1 MQKGQSQPIL
11 HLLVIEDEQGKRTI
25 TLEAATYTI
34 GRDSSNTIVLH
45 SQLVSRQ
52 HAILLRVTIPET
64 ASHLFRI
71 IDGNLQ
77 GKPSRNGLLI
87 NGQQCS
93 SRDLKHGD
101 TIVFGGDIRAKYYA
115 TDNLSDIQFLTSC
128 KAEDVPNFLSNL
140 SGSPPTL
147 ILTER
152 ELNDFQEAAMVR
164 LASFPELISIP
175 ILEIDLSGKITYLNP
190 AAIAQFTD
198 IQTAQFDHP
207 VLAGLIAKVKHEQ
220 AKFFIR
226 EVAVANKIYEQSVHY
241 LAESDLIRS
250 YLVDITGRKQA
261 EAALQKAHDRLEIR
275 VEERTAELKQA
286 IEQLRAEVVERQRT
300 EEALKRSFVTNRALL
315 NAIPDWIFR
324 INKEGVFVNFKAA
337 RENDLPMP
345 TNEFLGKH
353 LYEVLPAEVAQPT
366 MNCVER
372 ALRTDEIQILESQ
385 FLVNNNL
392 RDYEFRIA
400 VSAEDEVMAI
410 VRDITERKRVQE
422 SLERERQQLQE
433 IITSAP
439 VAMAMFDT
447 EMRYLAHSNKW
458 LTDYNLEGQVIIN
471 RSHYEVFPDIPER
484 WKTIHQLALKG
495 APISN
500 SEDIFER
507 EDGSKFYLRWAIH
520 PWHNLEGEIGGI
532 VMVTDVINELVEA
545 RESALQASQLK
556 SRFLANMSHE
566 IRTPMNA
573 VLGMTGLLLE
583 TPLSPEQRDFI
594 ETIRVSGNALLSLI
608 NEILDLSKLEAGE
621 MTLETLDFNLSTCIE
636 EVLELLSPQAY
647 SKGLEIAA
655 SIARN
660 VPTQLQGEAGRLRQI
675 LMNLIGNAIK
685 FTSAGE
691 VIVRAE
697 LRSETLTT
705 ATIRFAV
712 IDTGPGINLED
723 QSKLFAPFTQVD
735 ASITRQYGGTGLGLA
750 ICKQMVSLMGGE
762 IGLQSQLGK
771 GSEFWF
777 ELTFIKYL
785 HSESEAGKK
794 GRDKEDDASSLT
806 SLQPVIPKLAAAKS
820 KLKILLAEDN
830 LVNQKVAL
838 KQLKSLGYD
847 ADVAANGTEVLQLL
861 AKIPYNLILMDC
873 QMPILDGLETTREIH
888 RRQNCVFASGRRPI
902 VVALTANAMKEDIQ
916 MCLDAGMDDYLS
928 KPVLKDK
935 LAALLEQWS
944 QAILTT
950 ELALV
955 EPKDDPKDTALS
967 NLQFDW
973 EYLHQLSENDPEFEL
988 ELLQMFVKDTKA
1000 HIEAIK
1006 VAIATN
1012 DIPQLERE
1020 AHHLKGASSNVGATA
1035 VFIAAEKLEQLVRHY
1050 QIEEVSH
1057 CLLDLEELSDRIQTF
1072 LITRGKTSETLT

>member
-1 MQKGQSQPIL
+1 MSKGQSQPTL

-34 GRDSSNTIVLH
+34 GRDSSNPIVLH

-52 HAILLRVTIPET
+52 HAILLRVTMPET
-64 ASHLFRI
+64 AGYLFRI

-77 GKPSRNGLLI
+77 GKSSKNGLLI
-87 NGQQCS
+87 NGQQRS
-93 SRDLKHGD
+93 FHDLKHGD
-101 TIVFGGDIRAKYYA
+101 IIVFGGDVRAKYYA
-115 TDNLSDIQFLTSC
+115 TDKLSDIQFLTSC
-128 KAEDVPNFLSNL
+128 KAEDIPKFLSSL

-147 ILTER
+147 ILSER
-152 ELNDFQEAAMVR
+152 ELNDFQEAAMMR
-164 LASFPELISIP
+164 LASFAELISIP
-175 ILEIDLSGKITYLNP
+175 ILEIDLSGTITYLNP

-198 IQTAQFDHP
+198 IQTTQFAHP

-226 EVAVANKIYEQSVHY
+226 EITVANKIYEQSVHY

-261 EAALQKAHDRLEIR
+261 EAALQNAHDRLEIR

-286 IEQLRAEVVERQRT
+286 IEQLRAEAIERQRT
-300 EEALKRSFVTNRALL
+300 EEALKRSFATNRALL

-324 INKEGVFVNFKAA
+324 INKEGIFVNFKAA

-353 LYEVLPAEVAQPT
+353 LYEVLPVEVAQPT

-372 ALRTDEIQILESQ
+372 ALRTAEIQILESQ

-410 VRDITERKRVQE
+410 VRDITESKRVQK

-447 EMRYLAHSNKW
+447 KMRYLAHSNKW
-458 LTDYNLEGQVIIN
+458 LTDYNLEGEVIIN
-471 RSHYEVFPDIPER
+471 RSHYEVFPDLPDR

-500 SEDIFER
+500 SEDVFAR
-507 EDGSKFYLRWAIH
+507 EDGSKVYLRWAIH

-532 VMVTDVINELVEA
+532 VMVTDIINELVEA
-545 RESALQASQLK
+545 RESALQASQFK

-594 ETIRVSGNALLSLI
+594 ETIRVSGDALLSLI

-621 MTLETLDFNLSTCIE
+621 MTLETLDFDLSTCIE
-636 EVLELLSPQAY
+636 DVLELLATQAY
-647 SKGLEIAA
+647 SKGLEISA
-655 SIARN
+655 SIDRN
-660 VPTQLQGEAGRLRQI
+660 LPTRLQGDAGRLRQI

-697 LRSETLTT
+697 LRSQTLTT

-712 IDTGPGINLED
+712 IDTGSGIALKD
-723 QSKLFAPFTQVD
+723 QCKLFAAFAQVD

-750 ICKQMVSLMGGE
+750 ICKQLVSLMGGE
-762 IGLQSQLGK
+762 IGLESQLGK

-777 ELTFIKYL
+777 ELTFTKYL
-785 HSESEAGKK
+785 QSELEVGKK
-794 GRDKEDDASSLT
+794 DTKEEDAFPLT
-806 SLQPVIPKLAAAKS
+806 SSHPVASGLTAKS

-847 ADVAANGTEVLQLL
+847 ADVAANGKEVLQML
-861 AKIPYNLILMDC
+861 AQIPYDLILMDC

-888 RRQNCVFASGRRPI
+888 RQQNYFFASGRRPV

-916 MCLDAGMDDYLS
+916 ICLDAGMDDYLS

-935 LAALLEQWS
+935 LAAVLEQWS

-950 ELALV
+950 LELA
-955 EPKDDPKDTALS
+955 EPKDDPTDATLS
-967 NLQFDW
+967 DLQIDW
-973 EYLHQLSENDPEFEL
+973 EHLHQLSENDPEFEL
-988 ELLQMFVKDTKA
+988 ELLQMFVKDTQA
-1000 HIEAIK
+1000 HIEVLK
-1006 VAIATN
+1006 VAIAAN
-1012 DIPQLERE
+1012 DIQQLERE
-1020 AHHLKGASSNVGATA
+1020 AHHLKGASSNVGATDIYL
-1035 VFIAAEKLEQLVRHY
+1035 FAEKLEQLVHY
-1050 QIEEVSH
+1050 HPIEEVSH
-1057 CLLDLEELSDRIQTF
+1057 CLRDLEALSDRIQTF
-1072 LITRGKTSETLT
+1072 LISKGEKSERLT

>member
-1 MQKGQSQPIL
+1 
-11 HLLVIEDEQGKRTI
+11 
-25 TLEAATYTI
+25 
-34 GRDSSNTIVLH
+34 
-45 SQLVSRQ
+45 
-52 HAILLRVTIPET
+52 
-64 ASHLFRI
+64 
-71 IDGNLQ
+71 
-77 GKPSRNGLLI
+77 
-87 NGQQCS
+87 
-93 SRDLKHGD
+93 
-101 TIVFGGDIRAKYYA
+101 
-115 TDNLSDIQFLTSC
+115 
-128 KAEDVPNFLSNL
+128 
-140 SGSPPTL
+140 
-147 ILTER
+147 
-152 ELNDFQEAAMVR
+152 
-164 LASFPELISIP
+164 
-175 ILEIDLSGKITYLNP
+175 
-190 AAIAQFTD
+190 
-198 IQTAQFDHP
+198 
-207 VLAGLIAKVKHEQ
+207 
-220 AKFFIR
+220 
-226 EVAVANKIYEQSVHY
+226 
-241 LAESDLIRS
+241 
-250 YLVDITGRKQA
+250 
-261 EAALQKAHDRLEIR
+261 
-275 VEERTAELKQA
+275 
-286 IEQLRAEVVERQRT
+286 
-300 EEALKRSFVTNRALL
+300 
-315 NAIPDWIFR
+315 
-324 INKEGVFVNFKAA
+324 
-337 RENDLPMP
+337 
-345 TNEFLGKH
+345 
-353 LYEVLPAEVAQPT
+353 
-366 MNCVER
+366 
-372 ALRTDEIQILESQ
+372 
-385 FLVNNNL
+385 
-392 RDYEFRIA
+392 
-400 VSAEDEVMAI
+400 
-410 VRDITERKRVQE
+410 
-422 SLERERQQLQE
+422 
-433 IITSAP
+433 
-439 VAMAMFDT
+439 
-447 EMRYLAHSNKW
+447 
-458 LTDYNLEGQVIIN
+458 
-471 RSHYEVFPDIPER
+471 
-484 WKTIHQLALKG
+484 
-495 APISN
+495 
-500 SEDIFER
+500 
-507 EDGSKFYLRWAIH
+507 
-520 PWHNLEGEIGGI
+520 
-532 VMVTDVINELVEA
+532 
-545 RESALQASQLK
+545 
-556 SRFLANMSHE
+556 
-566 IRTPMNA
+566 
-573 VLGMTGLLLE
+573 
-583 TPLSPEQRDFI
+583 
-594 ETIRVSGNALLSLI
+594 
-608 NEILDLSKLEAGE
+608 
-621 MTLETLDFNLSTCIE
+621 
-636 EVLELLSPQAY
+636 
-647 SKGLEIAA
+647 
-655 SIARN
+655 
-660 VPTQLQGEAGRLRQI
+660 
-675 LMNLIGNAIK
+675 MNLIGNAIK